1 MVAKLPTVHWISCAY
16 ILLQPIAPCSTRWNL
31 FNNLGILTFIQ
42 LKIDGMFSA
51 YTKEG
56 SRDAFISIFFIDVRK
71 EFSFSSQCCITLH
84 CICIAM
90 YWNFVNL
97 VWTNYNTMSWSK
109 AVSIDIHTNIPFSLC
124 SKRIEVEWSYEDLW
138 NWEVN
143 IWIQEHLW
151 TVTVNR
157 NTLVPLLL

>member
-1 MVAKLPTVHWISCAY
+1 MLPTVHWISCAY

-56 SRDAFISIFFIDVRK
+56 SHAMHLLVFFIDVRK
-71 EFSFSSQCCITLH
+71 DFSFSCQCCCCFIWIELPLQ
-84 CICIAM
+84 CIGT
-90 YWNFVNL
+90 FVL
-97 VWTNYNTMSWSK
+97 AELTIILCPEVKLS
-109 AVSIDIHTNIPFSLC
+109 VDIHTNIPFSLC

-151 TVTVNR
+151 TVAVNR
-157 NTLVPLLL
+157 TLWSNFFC